1 MSETLHFKEKMAHQR
16 RLQPDI
22 EVPTQEGSCLE
33 DRTRQR
39 RSLLLLLGA
48 LGEKVGRARG
58 SPMAS

>member
-16 RLQPDI
+16 QLQPDI

-33 DRTRQR
+33 YWTRQR
-39 RSLLLLLGA
+39 RSLPLEA

-58 SPMAS
+58 SPTSF

>member
-22 EVPTQEGSCLE
+22 EVPTQEGSRLE

-39 RSLLLLLGA
+39 RSLLLLGA